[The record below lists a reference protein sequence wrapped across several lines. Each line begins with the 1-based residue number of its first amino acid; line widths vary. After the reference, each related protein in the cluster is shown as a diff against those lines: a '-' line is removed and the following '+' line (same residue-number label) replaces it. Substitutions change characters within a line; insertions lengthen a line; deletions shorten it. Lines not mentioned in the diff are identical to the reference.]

1 MNRKEHTMKNIQDL
15 IVYLSASIETY
26 ELVVMPSQYLG
37 LWVAMI
43 RECGPDGMV
52 RIDSDTEAMLLQVA
66 DSIPLALEALE
77 QQCSDMLDR
86 ISQYADCRIQE
97 DMDIAY

>member
-1 MNRKEHTMKNIQDL
+1 MKNIQDL
-15 IVYLSASIETY
+15 IVYLSACIETY
-26 ELVVMPSQYLG
+26 ELVVMPSQREAG

>member
-1 MNRKEHTMKNIQDL
+1 MKNIQDL

-26 ELVVMPSQYLG
+26 ELVVMPGQMGKG